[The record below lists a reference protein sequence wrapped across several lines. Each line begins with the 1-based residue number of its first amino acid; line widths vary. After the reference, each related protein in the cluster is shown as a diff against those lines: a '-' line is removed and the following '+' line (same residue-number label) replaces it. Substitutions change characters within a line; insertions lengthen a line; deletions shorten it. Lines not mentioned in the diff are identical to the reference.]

1 MSLSPRPHRRGIFA
15 GLRASFLTGLVI
27 VAPAVLTIWLITTVV
42 QFIDARVM
50 PLIPRD
56 ALQGLVPENFAILNI
71 VDFPGSGLII
81 ALVFTLIVGWL
92 AKGYIGRSL
101 IQWGEDIVARMP
113 VVRSL
118 YNGLKQIAETVF
130 AQSSTSFNR
139 ACLVEYPRPGL
150 WAVAFVSTETKGEIA
165 RKLDSG
171 KLISVFLPTTPN
183 PTSGFLLFVPEK
195 DVIPLDMSIEDAA
208 KLIISAGLV
217 TPDPDR
223 PAQSGRKRRD
233 EAARANGTLPPDR
246 PSRDG

>member
-1 MSLSPRPHRRGIFA
+1 MSTPPRPHRRGIFA
-15 GLRASFLTGLVI
+15 GLRASFLTGLVV
-27 VAPAVLTIWLITTVV
+27 VAPVVLTIWLITTFV

-50 PLIPRD
+50 PLIPSD
-56 ALQGLVPENFAILNI
+56 WLQGLLPERLAVLDL
-71 VDFPGSGLII
+71 VDFPGSGLVI
-81 ALVFTLIVGWL
+81 ALLFTLIVGWL

-150 WAVAFVSTETKGEIA
+150 WAVAFVSTDTKGEVA
-165 RKLDSG
+165 RKLNQER
-171 KLISVFLPTTPN
+171 LISVFLPTTPN

-195 DVIPLDMSIEDAA
+195 DVISLDMSIEDAA

-217 TPDPDR
+217 APDPDR
-223 PAQSGRKRRD
+223 PGQVSRKRRD
-233 EAARANGTLPPDR
+233 EPAR
-246 PSRDG
+246 PS